1 MKIEFNDLHA
11 QYHFLKKEIDSNIQK
26 MIESAH
32 FILGQEVNELEY
44 KLSEYIGARHCI
56 TVANGTDALLIPLMA
71 WNIRPGDAVFVP
83 SFTFMSTAEVVAL
96 RGGSPVF
103 IDINP
108 DTFNMD
114 PIQLEIAIEH
124 TLKNSQLIPKAIV
137 PVDLFGLPADYERIL
152 SIAKKYKLKVI
163 EDAAQGFGGSLKG
176 KKAGSFGDV
185 ATTSFFPAKPL
196 GCYGDGGA
204 IFTDDDDL
212 ADLIRSIRVHGKG
225 QDKYDNIRI
234 GLNSRLDTLQAAI
247 LLPKLEAFKQ
257 FELDQRNQWAAL
269 YNKLLS
275 DVVKTPFVSKEML
288 SSWAQYTIQ
297 CKSKEERDQL
307 QSYLK
312 EKEIPTM
319 IYYKKPLHLQ
329 KAFSYLGYKEGD
341 FPISEHISNCVL
353 SLPMHPYMNED
364 QIQYIAGQ
372 IHVFYR
378 NSELNNG

>member
-1 MKIEFNDLHA
+1 MEFNDLKA
-11 QYHFLKKEIDSNIQK
+11 QYQYLKNEIDSSIQT
-26 MIESAH
+26 MIDSAH
-32 FILGQEVNELEY
+32 FILGQEVIELEQN
-44 KLSEYIGARHCI
+44 LSEYVGAKHCI

-71 WNIRPGDAVFVP
+71 WNIGPGDAVFVP

-96 RGGSPVF
+96 RGATPVF
-103 IDINP
+103 VDIDPN
-108 DTFNMD
+108 TFNMD
-114 PIQLEIAIEH
+114 PYKLEIALEQTI
-124 TLKNSQLIPKAIV
+124 KNDQLIPKAII
-137 PVDLFGLPADYERIL
+137 PVDLFGLPADYEKIL
-152 SIAKKYKLKVI
+152 PIAKKYNLKVI
-163 EDAAQGFGGSLKG
+163 EDAAQGFGGSFKG
-176 KKAGSFGDV
+176 KKASSFGDV

-204 IFTDDDDL
+204 IFTDDDEL

-257 FELDQRNQWAAL
+257 FELDQRNQWAIL
-269 YNKLLS
+269 YNELFN
-275 DVVKTPFVSKEML
+275 DVVKTPFVPKEMI

-297 CKSKEERDQL
+297 CNSKEERDLL
-307 QSYLK
+307 QDYLK

-329 KAFSYLGYKEGD
+329 KSFSYLGYKEGD
-341 FPISEHISNCVL
+341 LPISEHMSNCVL
-353 SLPMHPYMNED
+353 SLPMYPYMNEE
-364 QIQYIAGQ
+364 QIQYIADQ
-372 IHVFYR
+372 IHGFYR